1 MGLLDAGSSVW
12 RLRQSAAVL
21 LCEWRTIV
29 LGGWAVLSHLSYG
42 KRW

>member
-12 RLRQSAAVL
+12 RLRQSATSS
-21 LCEWRTIV
+21 LCERRTIP
-29 LGGWAVLSHLSYG
+29 LGDWAVLSHQSYG